1 MIKRGNGISPEA
13 ISNLRSE
20 EARSEIQRSTLLIIL
35 FFLIL
40 AIVIM
45 NFFTLRES
53 VIDFYGGTRAF
64 LTVVAVVA
72 SFLFYEALVL
82 LYLKS
87 RVRSDAVASTRFKY
101 LHTMIEISFPSLM
114 IFYMM
119 RELKMLSFLDSP
131 VALIYF
137 LFVILSILHL
147 DFRVSIFAGGFAAL
161 QYIFLTYYGFSHVD
175 YTETYASSTP
185 ENSHYLR
192 GVVLVFAGGAAAF
205 VSAELKGRIRST
217 LDFKMKKTELEMLF
231 GQQVS
236 KEVSRVLMEQKGA
249 IKKSEATVMF
259 LDIRNFTSFADSHT
273 ADEVIEY
280 QNLFLDPV
288 IDIINQH
295 QGVVFQILG
304 DGLMA
309 CFGAPGEN
317 VLHSDMA
324 FQASLS
330 ILRQVEHASRQKVI
344 PPTTIGIG
352 LHSGPV
358 VTGNIGNENRKQ
370 FSISGTP
377 VIVASRIEQLNK
389 KYGSQLLISG
399 NVLQQIVTGKT
410 EIQFLGKEL
419 LKGIATPVEVYKVVL
434 PS

>member
-1 MIKRGNGISPEA
+1 MIKRGNGISSEA

-20 EARSEIQRSTLLIIL
+20 EARSEIQRSILLIIL

-40 AIVIM
+40 AIVII

-419 LKGIATPVEVYKVVL
+419 LKGIATPVEVYRVVM

>member
-1 MIKRGNGISPEA
+1 MIKRGNGISSEA

-20 EARSEIQRSTLLIIL
+20 EARSEIQRSILLIIL

-40 AIVIM
+40 AIVII

-161 QYIFLTYYGFSHVD
+161 QYIFLTNYGFSHVD

>member
-1 MIKRGNGISPEA
+1 MAKNGDGISSEVL
-13 ISNLRSE
+13 SNLRIEETKSE
-20 EARSEIQRSTLLIIL
+20 VQRSVLLIIL
-35 FFLIL
+35 FLLIL
-40 AIVIM
+40 TIVII
-45 NFFTLRES
+45 NFFSLRET
-53 VIDFYGGTRAF
+53 VINFYGGTRAF
-64 LTVVAVVA
+64 LTVVAVVI

-82 LYLKS
+82 QYLKKIVG
-87 RVRSDAVASTRFKY
+87 RAAVASARFKY

-114 IFYMM
+114 IVYMM
-119 RELKMLSFLDSP
+119 SELMMLSFLDSP

-137 LFVILSILHL
+137 LFIILSILHL
-147 DFRVSIFAGGFAAL
+147 DFKVSIFAGGFAAL
-161 QYIFLTYYGFSHVD
+161 QYILLTYYGFNHVD
-175 YTETYASSTP
+175 YTEIYASSTP

-205 VSAELKGRIRST
+205 VSGELKGRIRST
-217 LDFKMKKTELEMLF
+217 LDLKNKKTELEMLF

-236 KEVSRVLMEQKGA
+236 KEVSRVLMEHKGA
-249 IKKSEATVMF
+249 IKRSEATVMF
-259 LDIRNFTSFADSHT
+259 LDIRNFTAFADSHT

-280 QNLFLDPV
+280 QNLFLGPV

-324 FQASLS
+324 FQASLA
-330 ILRQVEHASRQKVI
+330 ILRQVDDASRQKVI
-344 PPTTIGIG
+344 PLTTVGIG
-352 LHSGPV
+352 LHRGPV
-358 VTGNIGNENRKQ
+358 VTGNIGNEDRKQ

-389 KYGSQLLISG
+389 KYESQLLISG
-399 NVLQQIVTGKT
+399 NVFQQIVKGKT

-419 LKGIATPVEVYKVVL
+419 LRGIATPVELYKVIL

>member
-330 ILRQVEHASRQKVI
+330 ILRQVENASRQKVI

-399 NVLQQIVTGKT
+399 NVFQQIVTGKT

-419 LKGIATPVEVYKVVL
+419 LKGIATPVEVYRVVM

>member
-330 ILRQVEHASRQKVI
+330 ILRQVENASRQKVI